1 MLIERL
7 GKPVYIIDAERT
19 NFKITVPEDVWLA
32 ETLIREGRVP

>member
-1 MLIERL
+1 VVERI
-7 GKPVYIIDAERT
+7 GKPVFVLDGERM